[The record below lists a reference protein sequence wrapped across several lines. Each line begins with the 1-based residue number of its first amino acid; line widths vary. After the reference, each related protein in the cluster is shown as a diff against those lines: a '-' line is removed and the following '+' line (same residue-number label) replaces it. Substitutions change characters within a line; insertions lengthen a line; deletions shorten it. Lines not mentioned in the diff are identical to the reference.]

1 MLLVNCVFTEIRQ
14 RLYPHIH
21 GDRHG
26 GVWGGV
32 GGGGGGGAQ
41 KKQKKEN
48 AINCVGDRGTIAFRL
63 YKGTLHKARTCV
75 KKVSVSAFCAQQFQV
90 GVPHS
95 TPIQNAV
102 LCVSKY

>member
-1 MLLVNCVFTEIRQ
+1 M
-14 RLYPHIH
+14 
-21 GDRHG
+21 
-26 GVWGGV
+26 GVCGV
-32 GGGGGGGAQ
+32 GGGGGGRGEQ

-63 YKGTLHKARTCV
+63 HKSTVHKARTCV

-95 TPIQNAV
+95 TPMQNAV